1 MVRRYGFLVL
11 WVILF
16 LSLLIWLAVLVVRL
30 SGEIDLYGQQL
41 KDDRPWHISQLQIE
55 MERLLGS
62 LNLYLVQPVEEHRRQ
77 SILHAEIFW
86 SRAIL
91 LNEGDTGRYL
101 RELDES
107 TYQQV
112 TAVLDYLERHDAEI
126 LSMPIDFATQ
136 LRPNLEQWIAGFQ
149 YRIVRLS
156 EDAFREADARGD
168 LVRTTYY
175 NIRSILLGLGV
186 IGAIG
191 FLALLSNAYRNRKL
205 RIQAEKATR
214 IQSEFLANMSHEI
227 RTPLNGI
234 IGTVDLLKDC
244 DNEAERQ
251 SLIHTLGSSSEALLV
266 QINDVL
272 DYSRLESG
280 LSDIETDSFEL
291 VSLVRDAVTILQAQA
306 QAKGIILTYEPPD
319 LAAIWVISDENRLRQ
334 ILLNLIGNAIKFTD
348 EGHVKV
354 SLQVKRQ
361 AKLIQASIS
370 VIDTG
375 IGIPE
380 DQRQQLFMPFRQADN
395 STSRRYG
402 GTGLGLA
409 ISQQLAGILNGHIE
423 VDSQLGR
430 GSEFRLNIS
439 LLPGRSGNQTAD
451 PVITLP
457 ELNLS
462 GRVLVVEDNLVNQ
475 GIVCK
480 MLQKMGLEVAVAN
493 HGEEALKACSESRF
507 DLILMDVQMPGIDG
521 LEATRL
527 LRQRGITTPIVALT
541 ANATAESRQ
550 ACVEAGMVDFLSKP
564 FRYLA
569 LQAILQR
576 FLPAQRP
583 GHLPRNTL
591 TADPGAGETR
601 P

>member
-1 MVRRYGFLVL
+1 MIRRYGFLVL
-11 WVILF
+11 WVTLF
-16 LSLLIWLAVLVVRL
+16 LALLIWLAVLVVRL
-30 SGEIDLYGQQL
+30 SGEIELYGQQL

-62 LNLYLVQPVEEHRRQ
+62 LNLYLAQPTEHYRYQ

-101 RELDES
+101 RELDE
-107 TYQQV
+107 TTFEQV
-112 TAVLDYLERHDAEI
+112 TDILGYLERRENDVLA
-126 LSMPIDFATQ
+126 MPTDFAKE
-136 LRPNLEQWIAGFQ
+136 LRLDLEQWIADFQ

-156 EDAFREADARGD
+156 EDAFREADARGN

-175 NIRSILLGLGV
+175 NVRSILLGLGAV
-186 IGAIG
+186 GAIG

-244 DNEAERQ
+244 DNDAERQ
-251 SLIHTLGSSSEALLV
+251 SLIQTLGSSSEALLA

-291 VSLVRDAVTILQAQA
+291 VGLVANTVSILQAQA
-306 QAKGIILTYEPPD
+306 QSKGIALTYEPSAQSP
-319 LAAIWVISDENRLRQ
+319 IWVVSDENRLRQ

-348 EGHVKV
+348 KGHV
-354 SLQVKRQ
+354 SVKLNVRQQ
-361 AKLIQASIS
+361 AKLVQADIS

-380 DQRQQLFMPFRQADN
+380 AQRKQLFLPFRQADN

-409 ISQQLAGILNGHIE
+409 ISQQLAELLNGHIE

-430 GSEFRLNIS
+430 GSEFRLSLS
-439 LLPGRSGNQTAD
+439 LLPGRSSNNKTD
-451 PVITLP
+451 VLNEHH
-457 ELNLS
+457 ELSLS
-462 GRVLVVEDNLVNQ
+462 GHVLVVEDNLVNQ
-475 GIVCK
+475 SIVCR
-480 MLQKMGLEVAVAN
+480 MLQKAGLEVSVAN
-493 HGEEALKACSESRF
+493 HGKEALDACRDTRF

-521 LEATRL
+521 LEATRQ
-527 LRQRGITTPIVALT
+527 LRQRGVTTPIVALT

-550 ACVEAGMVDFLSKP
+550 DCVEAGMVDFLSKP
-564 FRYLA
+564 FRYQSLET
-569 LQAILQR
+569 ILRR
-576 FLPAQRP
+576 FLIP
-583 GHLPRNTL
+583 T
-591 TADPGAGETR
+591 
-601 P
+601 